1 MNHIPEVTACMKR
14 GLVCPIGTIC
24 GEVNGNYDCACNK
37 GYEMIVLGEHKT
49 CQGRK

>member
-1 MNHIPEVTACMKR
+1 MKR

-24 GEVNGNYDCACNK
+24 GEVNGNYECTCPN
-37 GYEMIVLGEHKT
+37 GYEIIAVGEQRT